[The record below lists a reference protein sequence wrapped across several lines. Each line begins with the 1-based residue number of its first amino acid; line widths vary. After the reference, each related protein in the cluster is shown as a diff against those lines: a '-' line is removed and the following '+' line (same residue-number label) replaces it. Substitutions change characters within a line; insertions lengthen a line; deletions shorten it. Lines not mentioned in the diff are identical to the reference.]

1 MANQQFKNV
10 LAAPPL
16 PVPAQT
22 EVVLERVLVG
32 QAAPELA
39 ASLLGLTE
47 YELGILL
54 RALIRQR
61 ATEQA
66 WDRAA

>member
-1 MANQQFKNV
+1 MANEQFKAP
-10 LAAPPL
+10 LQAPP
-16 PVPAQT
+16 PRVPPQT

-32 QAAPELA
+32 KASPELA
-39 ASLLGLTE
+39 ASLLDVTE

-61 ATEQA
+61 TVEQA
-66 WDRAA
+66 WERAA

>member
-1 MANQQFKNV
+1 MANQQFKAI
-10 LAAPPL
+10 LEAPP
-16 PVPAQT
+16 PQVPPQT

-32 QAAPELA
+32 KASPELA
-39 ASLLGLTE
+39 ASLLNVTE

-61 ATEQA
+61 AVEQA
-66 WDRAA
+66 WERAA

>member
-1 MANQQFKNV
+1 MANEQLKAV
-10 LAAPPL
+10 LEAPPL
-16 PVPAQT
+16 PVPPRT

-32 QAAPELA
+32 KAAPELA
-39 ASLLGLTE
+39 ASLLDVSE

-61 ATEQA
+61 AVEQA
-66 WDRAA
+66 WERAA